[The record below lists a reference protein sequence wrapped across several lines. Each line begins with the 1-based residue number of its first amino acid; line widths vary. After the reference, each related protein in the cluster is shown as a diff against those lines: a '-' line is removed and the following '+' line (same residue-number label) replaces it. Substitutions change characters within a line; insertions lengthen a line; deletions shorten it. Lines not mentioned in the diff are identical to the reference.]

1 MSASTR
7 LWLINGLAAAALLL
21 GTAAWLFWPEPEPRV
36 VELQADPQ
44 CDLRAG
50 PCSLSAPDGTRVQFA
65 IEPRDIP
72 VGKTL
77 QLTVDIDGA
86 PAEAVAVDI
95 NGVDMD
101 MGLRPYP
108 LDSSDGRHFSGPGG
122 LNFCSRG
129 IMEWEARVKLRQGDR
144 ELVAPFRF
152 ITVAPDPAR
161 PASESSTA
169 NPSTLIPEK
178 P

>member
-1 MSASTR
+1 MSESTR
-7 LWLINGLAAAALLL
+7 LWLINALAAVLLLL
-21 GTAAWLFWPEPEPRV
+21 GAAAWLFWPEPQPEV
-36 VELQADPQ
+36 IELKASPD

-50 PCSLSAPDGTRVQFA
+50 PCELEAPDGTRVRFG

-77 QLTVDIDGA
+77 QLNVEIEGRNADQA
-86 PAEAVAVDI
+86 AVDI

-108 LDSSDGRHFSGPGG
+108 LQSRDGKHFSGPGG

-129 IMEWEARVKLRQGDR
+129 IMEWEARVRLKQGDR
-144 ELVAPFRF
+144 ELIAPFRF
-152 ITVAPDPAR
+152 ITVAPDPA
-161 PASESSTA
+161 
-169 NPSTLIPEK
+169 IPLDQPK
-178 P
+178 QP

>member
-1 MSASTR
+1 MSASSR
-7 LWLINGLAAAALLL
+7 MWLINIALAALLLAAAA
-21 GTAAWLFWPEPEPRV
+21 AWLFSPGPEPQV
-36 VELQADPQ
+36 VRLQIDPD

-50 PCSLSAPDGTRVQFA
+50 PCELVAQDGTRVRFA
-65 IEPRDIP
+65 IAPRDIP

-77 QLTVDIDGA
+77 QLSVEVDGA
-86 PAEAVAVDI
+86 PADRVAVDI

-108 LDSSDGRHFSGPGG
+108 LESADGHRFSGPGG

-129 IMEWEARVKLRQGDR
+129 IMEWEARVLVHQGDR

-152 ITVAPDPAR
+152 ITEAPDPAQ
-161 PASESSTA
+161 PLKAPDAS
-169 NPSTLIPEK
+169 
-178 P
+178 